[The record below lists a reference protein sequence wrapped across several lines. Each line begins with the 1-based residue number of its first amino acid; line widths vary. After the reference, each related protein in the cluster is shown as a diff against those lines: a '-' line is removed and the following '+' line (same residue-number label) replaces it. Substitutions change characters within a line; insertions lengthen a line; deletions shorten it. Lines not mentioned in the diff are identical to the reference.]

1 MYAVNNV
8 LGLSL
13 EEIATFD
20 KILEGSLALAMED
33 SKTSSIGQL
42 KKMFETYA
50 DYVDFDQRLADRI
63 NNFQISFVNK
73 NEDHLAFFGGNLTGV
88 QVVRFT
94 VDDLNRFYS
103 DVIGIDDVEIEEQ
116 LHALPV
122 INTDRIVSSDVFVH
136 ICMWLIHK
144 FMTSKL
150 NKKTI
155 ERTIQSLNLII
166 LYKFLTSL
174 LFNYFKFPADPQI
187 AAATY
192 AQLSNKFAIKQFGS
206 WSALLENRTK
216 DICSEQGL
224 HYKTIYN
231 YMDDD
236 AILYAITDTQG
247 RIRDMLKNIYAEFMK
262 TYERGNK
269 IRTSSNSFE
278 FEGEEVLKDKTKNLG
293 SYVNYVYSI
302 LPERNTFIKPEIL
315 DALEGVVHTAPKKL
329 LEQTLEWVSDNYRY
343 HSSKDIEE
351 LVKLTLLHSFN
362 YLSDNRT
369 VMKNN
374 TNLVNLSIRLKG
386 IYMSSKTN
394 DAEIKRIRE
403 LSEKIVRKATTTKN
417 NSLVISVR
425 VALLLYIVIR
435 AFTMHYY
442 SG

>member
-1 MYAVNNV
+1 MYCVFNHT
-8 LGLSL
+8 SL
-13 EEIATFD
+13 DASHVDSNKPDNSDISIA
-20 KILEGSLALAMED
+20 IESM
-33 SKTSSIGQL
+33 SNSIGYI

-50 DYVDFDQRLADRI
+50 DYIDIDQKLADRI
-63 NNFQISFVNK
+63 NNFQITFVNK
-73 NEDHLAFFGGNLTGV
+73 NEDHMAFFGGNLTGV
-88 QVVRFT
+88 QIVRFT

-103 DVIGIDDVEIEEQ
+103 DVVGIDDVEIEEH
-116 LHALPV
+116 LHQLPV
-122 INTDRIVSSDVFVH
+122 INKERIVSSDVFVH

-144 FMTSKL
+144 FMTSNL

-155 ERTIQSLNLII
+155 ERTTRSLNLII

-206 WSALLENRTK
+206 WSALLDHRTK
-216 DICSEQGL
+216 DICSENGL

-231 YMDDD
+231 FTNDPG
-236 AILYAITDTQG
+236 ILYAITDTQS
-247 RIRDMLKNIYAEFMK
+247 RIRDLLKNIYSEFMK

-293 SYVNYVYSI
+293 QYINYIYSI
-302 LPERNTFIKPEIL
+302 LPERSSFIKPDIL
-315 DALEGVVHTAPKKL
+315 DALEGVVHTAPRKL
-329 LEQTLEWVSDNYRY
+329 VEQSLVWMCDNYRY
-343 HSSKDIEE
+343 HSTKDIEE
-351 LVKLTLLHSFN
+351 LVRITLVHSFN

-374 TNLVNLSIRLKG
+374 ANLVNLSIRLKG

-394 DAEIKRIRE
+394 DAEIKRIRS
-403 LSEKIVRKATTTKN
+403 LSEKIVRKSTTTKN

-425 VALLLYIVIR
+425 AAVLLYIVLR
-435 AFTMHYY
+435 AFTMHHY

>member
-1 MYAVNNV
+1 MFSYYNEIGVESFNELNV
-8 LGLSL
+8 ALEDDLIKSVGQIKGL
-13 EEIATFD
+13 FD
-20 KILEGSLALAMED
+20 K
-33 SKTSSIGQL
+33 
-42 KKMFETYA
+42 YA
-50 DYVDFDQRLADRI
+50 SYVDIDQKLADRI
-63 NNFQISFVNK
+63 NNFQVCFVNK
-73 NEDHLAFFGGNLTGV
+73 NEDHMAFFGGNLTGV
-88 QVVRFT
+88 QIVRFT

-116 LHALPV
+116 LHSLSV
-122 INTDRIVSSDVFVH
+122 IKTERIVSSDVFTH

-144 FMTSKL
+144 FMVSKL
-150 NKKTI
+150 PKKTI
-155 ERTIQSLNLII
+155 DRTIQSLNLII

-216 DICSEQGL
+216 DICLETGL
-224 HYKTIYN
+224 HNKTIFN
-231 YMDDD
+231 YLNDD
-236 AILYAITDTQG
+236 AILYAITDTQS
-247 RIRDMLKNIYAEFMK
+247 RIRDMLKNIYSEFMK

-269 IRTSSNSFE
+269 IRTSTNSFE
-278 FEGEEVLKDKTKNLG
+278 FEGDEILKDKTRNLG
-293 SYVNYVYSI
+293 AYVNYIYSI
-302 LPERNTFIKPEIL
+302 LPERNTFIKNEIL
-315 DALEGVVHTAPKKL
+315 DALEGVVHTAPRKL
-329 LEQTLEWVSDNYRY
+329 VEQTLDWVTENYKY

-351 LVKLTLLHSFN
+351 LVKITLIHSFD

-374 TNLVNLSIRLKG
+374 ANLINLSIRLKG

-394 DAEIKRIRE
+394 DNEIKRIRA

-417 NSLVISVR
+417 SSLVISVR

-435 AFTMHYY
+435 AFTMHHY